1 MVSLLDRLGHSRV
14 LARLSA
20 SARPPA
26 LASPARE
33 HGYLHEQTVWSLRPR
48 ELGRAARSFSEP
60 TGDRPRML
68 GGALDRLIL
77 PGLEPLA
84 RALAT
89 LGVARGTMPVF
100 LDGETTGL
108 GDSLPFVLG
117 LAFVHANQL
126 VVEQWTLE
134 RPSAESA
141 MLTHAFAR
149 LDELGPAPLV
159 SFNGASFDL
168 PLLRRRALRHG
179 LRADALASE
188 HFDLLHAAR
197 RIWSGRAED
206 CRLGTLEREQLG
218 VLRRE
223 DLPSHEIP
231 RVFEAWQRNPD
242 DPVATQ
248 RLRAVVLHNQ
258 ADLVTLPALL
268 VRLAERIEAPSDLAM
283 AMNAAQLL
291 LRHGRVDRARA
302 MLEHWIDAAGS
313 VSTASLAW
321 RDAVVCLAEL
331 ERRADRRE
339 RSAACWRRILE
350 IDPAD
355 PEACEALAKHHE
367 HHAGELDHLEHALAL
382 AMRSRSPDPLRI
394 ARLERK
400 LGRPVEVEAEAEV
413 VEPIRPTP
421 VPFVEPEPVEPT
433 RDPEPLEPA
442 RASDPAWRSSVALR
456 FAPWRR
462 TTPGSLLV
470 EREQPETRDP
480 KPTYRLFTR

>member
-1 MVSLLDRLGHSRV
+1 M
-14 LARLSA
+14 
-20 SARPPA
+20 
-26 LASPARE
+26 
-33 HGYLHEQTVWSLRPR
+33 HEQTAWSLRPP

-60 TGDRPRML
+60 IHDRPRML

-89 LGVARGTMPVF
+89 LGVAKGTMPVF

-108 GDSLPFVLG
+108 ADSLPFVLG
-117 LAFVHANQL
+117 LAFVHSDRL

-134 RPSAESA
+134 RLSAEST
-141 MLTHAFAR
+141 MLAHVFAR

-179 LRADALASE
+179 LQADALASE

-231 RVFEAWQRNPD
+231 RVFEAWQRDPG
-242 DPVATQ
+242 DPVASQ

-283 AMNAAQLL
+283 AMNAAELL
-291 LRHGRVDRARA
+291 LRHGRVDRARG
-302 MLEHWIDAAGS
+302 MLEHWIG
-313 VSTASLAW
+313 ASEPGLGW

-339 RSAACWRRILE
+339 RSAVCWRRILA
-350 IDPAD
+350 IDPGD

-367 HHAGELDHLEHALAL
+367 HHAGELEQALGIA
-382 AMRSRSPDPLRI
+382 RGSRSPDLLRI

-400 LGRPVEVEAEAEV
+400 LGRPREAEVEAVAAV
-413 VEPIRPTP
+413 PMRPAAIPSIEPD
-421 VPFVEPEPVEPT
+421 PVEPP
-433 RDPEPLEPA
+433 RIEPA
-442 RASDPAWRSSVALR
+442 PAGDPAWRSSVALR

-462 TTPGSLLV
+462 STPGSLLV
-470 EREQPETRDP
+470 EREHAETGDP